1 MLDLND
7 FYYFVQ
13 VVDRK
18 GFAAAGRALG
28 LPKSSLSRRV
38 IELEARLG
46 VRLIQRTSR
55 SFVVTD
61 VGLEF
66 YRHARAM
73 LVEAEAAESAVRQ
86 RLAEPSGTVRFTCAV
101 AMAQSGVAELVPR
114 FMARFPKVELVQ
126 HATNRYVDLVDEGF
140 DVGLRGHSEPL
151 PASSLIQR
159 PLAAMPW
166 HLFAGPAYLERAGTP
181 ETPAELAS
189 HAGLALGYRAE
200 ETAWR
205 LSDAGG
211 GTAVVP
217 FTPRLRSDDML
228 TLIKAAEAGIGI
240 VALPS
245 PLCRA
250 EIRAGTLRRV
260 LPDWIAGDARTTLL
274 IPSRRFLLPA
284 VRAFVD
290 FFVAEFPLAVA
301 G

>member
-18 GFAAAGRALG
+18 GFTAAGRELG
-28 LPKSSLSRRV
+28 LPKSSLSRRI

-46 VRLIQRTSR
+46 VRLIERTSR
-55 SFVVTD
+55 SFVVTEI
-61 VGLEF
+61 GLEF

-73 LVEAEAAESAVRQ
+73 LVEAEAAESAVRR

-101 AMAQSGVAELVPR
+101 ALAQSGVAELVPR
-114 FMARFPKVELVQ
+114 FMAQFPKVDIVQ

-151 PASSLIQR
+151 PDSSLIQR

-166 HLFAGPAYLERAGTP
+166 HLFAGPSYLERAGIP
-181 ETPAELAS
+181 QAPAALAS
-189 HAGLALGYRAE
+189 HTGLALGYRAE

-205 LSDAGG
+205 LRDPDGA
-211 GTAVVP
+211 TAIVP
-217 FTPRLRSDDML
+217 FTPRLRSDDMM
-228 TLIKAAEAGIGI
+228 TLIKAAESGLGI

-250 EIRAGTLRRV
+250 EIRQGTLRRV
-260 LPDWIAGDARTTLL
+260 LPDWTAGDARATLL

-290 FFVAEFPLAVA
+290 FFAAEFPAVVTS
-301 G
+301 